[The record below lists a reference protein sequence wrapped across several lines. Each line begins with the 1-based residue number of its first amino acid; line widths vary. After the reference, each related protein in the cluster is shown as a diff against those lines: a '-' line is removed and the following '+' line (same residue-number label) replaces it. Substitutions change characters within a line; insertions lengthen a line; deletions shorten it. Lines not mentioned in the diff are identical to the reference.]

1 MENSRMLVTKL
12 TELTKTKYKVYIDEE
27 FAFVL
32 YKGELLQ
39 YHINEGE
46 SISEETV
53 SEILEKVLVKRAKL
67 RALHLMNVMD
77 RTEKGLRQKLRDN
90 HYPEEVIEKAITY
103 VKSYGYVEDERYANQ
118 FIQNRKLKKSR
129 RELECEMLKKGLSRD
144 VVSCMLET
152 QYDKEDEVETVRRI
166 AEKKGYREGMEDV
179 EKKKIFDFLVR
190 KGFSYDTIRQVLQIS
205 L

>member
-12 TELTKTKYKVYIDEE
+12 SEITKTKYKVYIDEE

-39 YHINEGE
+39 YHIKEGE
-46 SISEETV
+46 NVSEETV
-53 SEILEKVLVKRAKL
+53 AEIYEKVLVKRAKL
-67 RALHLMNVMD
+67 RALHLLNVMD
-77 RTEKGLRQKLRDN
+77 RTEKGLRQKLREN
-90 HYPEEVIEKAITY
+90 HYPEEVIEKAIAY

-118 FIQNRKLKKSR
+118 FIQNRKSKKSR

-144 VVSCMLET
+144 VISRMLET
-152 QYDKEDEVETVRRI
+152 QYDKEDEVETVRQI
-166 AEKKGYREGMEDV
+166 AEKKGYREGMSDV

-190 KGFSYDTIRQVLQIS
+190 KGFSYDAIRQVLQIS

>member
-1 MENSRMLVTKL
+1 MENSRMLITKL

-46 SISEETV
+46 RISEETV
-53 SEILEKVLVKRAKL
+53 SEIFETVLVKRAKL
-67 RALHLMNVMD
+67 KALHLLNVMD
-77 RTEKGLRQKLRDN
+77 RTEKGLRQKLREN

-103 VKSYGYVEDERYANQ
+103 VKSYGYIEDERYANQ

-129 RELECEMLKKGLSRD
+129 RELECEMLKKGLSKE
-144 VVSCMLET
+144 VVSRTLET
-152 QYDKEDEVETVRRI
+152 QYDKEDEVESVRRI
-166 AEKKGYREGMEDV
+166 AEKKGYREDMEDV
-179 EKKKIFDFLVR
+179 EKKKIFDYLVR
-190 KGFSYDTIRQVLQIS
+190 KGFSYNVIRQVLQIS